1 VSPAEQLEQLHGLLV
16 RYEERVA
23 KNRAAFKVEAHV
35 HLDDMEVL
43 LKLAR
48 TGLAARGLVAKRM
61 AARGVGQ

>member
-1 VSPAEQLEQLHGLLV
+1 MTEQQLEQLNAFLS

-48 TGLAARGLVAKRM
+48 TGLAARTLVAKRV